1 MVTLIQGEPGRRLGP
16 VKDEEGDGVVQNVGG
31 GPDPGHGEGVDGDG
45 EQDEVADHHDEDVDE
60 PRSPLVH
67 VARIRVLVAMT
78 SLNHLGSVRRNP

>member
-31 GPDPGHGEGVDGDG
+31 GPDPGQGEGVDGDG

-60 PRSPLVH
+60 PSSPLVH

-78 SLNHLGSVRRNP
+78 SGHHHG